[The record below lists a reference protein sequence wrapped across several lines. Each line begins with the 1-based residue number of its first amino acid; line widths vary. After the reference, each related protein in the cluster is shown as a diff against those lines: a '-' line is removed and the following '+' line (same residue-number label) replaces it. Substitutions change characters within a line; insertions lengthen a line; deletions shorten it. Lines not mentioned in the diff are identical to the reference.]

1 MGQGLDCSREYDST
15 VMFIIYHCGCLLTYT
30 YIYVYIFHHAKT
42 HSLRTTY
49 ARTSEYSS
57 KNFAPTLFTTAAE
70 KSRTIKI
77 AKIKRALLCTVH
89 TYSKNIL
96 ILSLSGQIECR

>member
-42 HSLRTTY
+42 RSLRAMKRVY
-49 ARTSEYSS
+49 EYSS

-70 KSRTIKI
+70 KSRTSKI